1 MILLIVTIVLAST
14 LSMSAPVEDHKM
26 VVTGVTDLQFV
37 HCRTREENMVSWEDA
52 PLEQCTQ
59 ERSCKT
65 GRAGTEGLEG
75 LDFRFDLCL
84 DEENKVIW
92 RMSCKKCWNNNTIY
106 MYKDPITA
114 KELKHGKME
123 EIKMEM
129 EEIMAK
135 LFFCIMSIV
144 FNAESLF
151 NVAIV
156 LYDLF
161 I

>member
-1 MILLIVTIVLAST
+1 
-14 LSMSAPVEDHKM
+14 
-26 VVTGVTDLQFV
+26 
-37 HCRTREENMVSWEDA
+37 
-52 PLEQCTQ
+52 
-59 ERSCKT
+59 
-65 GRAGTEGLEG
+65 
-75 LDFRFDLCL
+75 
-84 DEENKVIW
+84 
-92 RMSCKKCWNNNTIY
+92 